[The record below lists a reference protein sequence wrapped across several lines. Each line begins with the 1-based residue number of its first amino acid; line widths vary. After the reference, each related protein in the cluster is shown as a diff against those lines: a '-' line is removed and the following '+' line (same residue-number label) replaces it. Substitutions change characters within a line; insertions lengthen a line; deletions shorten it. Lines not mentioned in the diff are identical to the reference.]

1 MNNEEN
7 TNFNKRN
14 DSGMMSGLIM
24 IAIGIIFLVAQY
36 TNFHFNNWWALFIL
50 IPVFAAW
57 GRAFSI
63 FRESGEITEEATQAV
78 TGSLFPLF
86 VALIFLFNMDWG
98 RVWPVFIILAGL
110 SALARGWGR
119 QSDQ

>member
-1 MNNEEN
+1 MNTEEN
-7 TNFNKRN
+7 TNPDKRK
-14 DSGMMSGLIM
+14 DSGMISGLIM
-24 IAIGIIFLVAQY
+24 IAIGVIFLVAQY
-36 TNFHFNNWWALFIL
+36 SGFYFYNWWALFIL

-57 GRAFSI
+57 NRAFNI
-63 FRESGEITEEATQAV
+63 FREVGEITEEAIQVV

-110 SALARGWGR
+110 SALARGWGQ
-119 QSDQ
+119 QSD

>member
-1 MNNEEN
+1 MTNEEN
-7 TNFNKRN
+7 TDTNKRK
-14 DSGMMSGLIM
+14 DSGMMGGLIM
-24 IAIGIIFLVAQY
+24 IAVGVVFLVMQF
-36 TNFHFNNWWALFIL
+36 TNIRLNNWWALFIL

-63 FRESGEITEEATQAV
+63 FRESGEITEEAIQAI

-110 SALARGWGR
+110 NALARGWGK
-119 QSDQ
+119 QSE